1 MSTQAEASS
10 DQAPARYGRGAAT
23 LHWVSAILIIGLLL
37 QGFFMTK
44 FEDSATKTLFYQ
56 LHVSLGYV
64 VIILSIARVWWAR
77 RDSRPDPLDTSAVEG
92 AGFKWVHYLL
102 VLGALLTAFSG
113 IILLVG
119 SGILPISPAVT
130 AAEVDRAL
138 PVRNAHFLFALG
150 MVILLIAHL
159 AGGVLYQRRSGQTF
173 GRMRWPRQSP
183 DVRAG
188 DDRPS

>member
-1 MSTQAEASS
+1 MGGTAEPVG
-10 DQAPARYGRGAAT
+10 DHAPARYGRGAAT
-23 LHWVSAILIIGLLL
+23 LHWVTAIIIIGLLA

-56 LHVSLGYV
+56 LHVTLGYF
-64 VIILSIARVWWAR
+64 VIILSLVRVWWAR
-77 RDSRPDPLDTSAVEG
+77 RDPRPDPLVMPAAEA

-119 SGILPISPAVT
+119 SGILPISPAVS

-138 PVRNAHFLFALG
+138 PVRNAHFLFASG

-173 GRMRWPRQSP
+173 GRMRWPRKSP
-183 DVRAG
+183 DPRV
-188 DDRPS
+188 DDERPS